1 MTRSRAQQSRV
12 FWAEYAWLGGA
23 AQPQV
28 NDTGVLAES
37 VAITIEAG
45 RITDIAVDVPDVPVG
60 ATPLAGLTLPGLANT
75 HSHAFHRLIRGAE
88 PVHQTNA
95 DSFWSWRDQMYEAAN
110 GLTPE
115 SYGRLAADVFTEMV
129 QAGYTTVGEFHY
141 VHHERDGRPY
151 NDPHAMELAVVEA
164 AQSAGIRM
172 TLLDTCY
179 LRAGFNKKTVDEAQ
193 LRFSDG
199 TVEEWEARVEGLART
214 LRGRSTIRLGG
225 AIHSMRA
232 VSPDDAAMVVRW
244 AGSRQLP
251 LHMHLSEQPM
261 ENQQAKRYEHATP
274 TELIMR
280 SGAMQLDA
288 AFCVVHAT
296 HLLPSDI
303 KSLGA
308 RQTFVSCC
316 PTTERV
322 LADGITPTKALV
334 EAGARLCV
342 GSDSQSIIDP
352 FEELRA
358 VEMHQRLVTGVR
370 GTHSVASLL
379 AAAST
384 NGYNA
389 LGWENG
395 GAIAV
400 GYLADFVTVATTGD
414 RLRNAATATLPSAVV
429 LGANGDDVHHVVING
444 EVVVR
449 DGRSTRRPSAL
460 MA

>member
-1 MTRSRAQQSRV
+1 MTRSGADQTRV

-23 AQPQV
+23 GGPHSADP
-28 NDTGVLAES
+28 GALAES
-37 VAITIEAG
+37 VSISVEAG
-45 RITDIAVDVPDVPVG
+45 RISSIVSDVPDVPAG
-60 ATPLAGLTLPGLANT
+60 AIPLAGVTLPGMANT

-88 PVHQTNA
+88 PVHQTSA

-129 QAGYTTVGEFHY
+129 QAGYTSVGEFHY

-151 NDPHAMELAVVEA
+151 NEAHAMELAVVEA

-179 LRAGFNKKTVDEAQ
+179 LRAGFNKKTVDDSQ
-193 LRFSDG
+193 KRFSDG
-199 TVEEWEARVEGLART
+199 SVDEWEARVEGLART

-232 VSPDDAAMVVRW
+232 VSPNDAATVVRW
-244 AGSRQLP
+244 ASSRQLP

-261 ENQQAKRYEHATP
+261 ENQQAKRYERATP
-274 TELIMR
+274 TDLIMR
-280 SGAMQLDA
+280 AGVMQLDA
-288 AFCVVHAT
+288 AFCAVHAT
-296 HLLPSDI
+296 HLTPGDI
-303 KSLGA
+303 KALGD
-308 RQTFVSCC
+308 RQTFISCC

-342 GSDSQSIIDP
+342 GSDSQSVIDP

-358 VEMHQRLVTGVR
+358 VEMHQRLATGTR
-370 GTHSVASLL
+370 GTHTTASLL
-379 AAAST
+379 GAGSI
-384 NGYNA
+384 NGYAA
-389 LGWENG
+389 LGWDNG
-395 GAIAV
+395 GALAV
-400 GYLADFVTVATTGD
+400 GYLADFVTVSTTGD
-414 RLRNAATATLPSAVV
+414 RLRSAPTATLPSSVV
-429 LGANGDDVHHVVING
+429 LSATGDDVHHVVVNG

-449 DGRSTRRPSAL
+449 DGRSMRRPSPLTA
-460 MA
+460 